1 MGSKEAK
8 DKEKKRKEETTKEN
22 KKKETLEKERIVKEK
37 QRKELVPKELLSR
50 RPRRR
55 KQRKKQ
61 TRSVTVKR
69 VPPRRREARPR
80 RHRKKRGARKQKTRK
95 RKGKRKP
102 QRKTKR
108 RKPWKRKE
116 SLRRSKREKTGKEVK
131 TKESEKK
138 SKILVRTKINCQIA
152 LKHGKEEVV
161 KEVANYQ
168 KMLTDLPDASKCKDN
183 ACLCMVQKAAATQ
196 FKIANQLTEDRK
208 ATILMNTR
216 VLCVE
221 KFMEKPHNKK
231 QLAAAKYQCA
241 SINWND
247 LSLAKYRAEMMLKK
261 KKLTSAAATA
271 KC

>member
-22 KKKETLEKERIVKEK
+22 KEKERIVKEK
-37 QRKELVPKELLSR
+37 QRKELVPKELLGKER
-50 RPRRR
+50 RN
-55 KQRKKQ
+55 
-61 TRSVTVKR
+61 
-69 VPPRRREARPR
+69 
-80 RHRKKRGARKQKTRK
+80 
-95 RKGKRKP
+95 
-102 QRKTKR
+102 
-108 RKPWKRKE
+108 
-116 SLRRSKREKTGKEVK
+116 KREKTGKEVK

-152 LKHGKEEVV
+152 PKHGKEEVV

-168 KMLTDLPDASKCKDN
+168 KMLTDLPDGSKCKDN

-241 SINWND
+241 SINWSD

>member
-1 MGSKEAK
+1 M
-8 DKEKKRKEETTKEN
+8 
-22 KKKETLEKERIVKEK
+22 EKERIVKEK
-37 QRKELVPKELLSR
+37 QRKELVPKELLGKER
-50 RPRRR
+50 RN
-55 KQRKKQ
+55 
-61 TRSVTVKR
+61 
-69 VPPRRREARPR
+69 
-80 RHRKKRGARKQKTRK
+80 
-95 RKGKRKP
+95 
-102 QRKTKR
+102 
-108 RKPWKRKE
+108 
-116 SLRRSKREKTGKEVK
+116 KREKTGKEVK
-131 TKESEKK
+131 TKENEKK

-168 KMLTDLPDASKCKDN
+168 KMLTDLPDGSKCKDT

-247 LSLAKYRAEMMLKK
+247 LSLAKYRADMVLKK